1 MHIQMHWQLV
11 FCVLAALVLPLLQI
25 AMLNALGAGF
35 DCASIQELKCAA
47 AHNVPQNRVIFA
59 NPCKRPADFR

>member
-1 MHIQMHWQLV
+1 ML
-11 FCVLAALVLPLLQI
+11 

-35 DCASIQELKCAA
+35 DCASIAELEAIA
-47 AHNVPQNRVIFA
+47 GLGVPQSRIIFA